1 MGVNGRT
8 VVCLYQHEPWSM
20 YSPVHSTVGYT
31 KPAAAGF
38 DFLCTWNGHNVDRTS
53 TLHVHTPILTF
64 FLLFLI
70 TKIEIIWLK
79 VIQGFF
85 QDQIQNSYFYSLYF
99 SIIVRFKS
107 LRFSCISIVA
117 YRTCAQTVYIFWHL
131 ITYHFFN
138 EARTALPNNLLNT
151 PISDH
156 MQIIVL
162 LNHKQIVSFSHWQL
176 NWKI

>member
-79 VIQGFF
+79 VIQGFYTRS
-85 QDQIQNSYFYSLYF
+85 NSKFLF
-99 SIIVRFKS
+99 
-107 LRFSCISIVA
+107 LL
-117 YRTCAQTVYIFWHL
+117 L
-131 ITYHFFN
+131 IFFN
-138 EARTALPNNLLNT
+138 YCT
-151 PISDH
+151 I
-156 MQIIVL
+156 
-162 LNHKQIVSFSHWQL
+162 
-176 NWKI
+176 